1 MNDDNHEITDEEILH
16 LYQQY
21 LDMLDYFSQMEEL
34 QLQQQMEAMS
44 YEMQSM

>member
-1 MNDDNHEITDEEILH
+1 MNDNHEITDEEILD

-21 LDMLDYFSQMEEL
+21 LGMLDYFSQMEEL

>member
-1 MNDDNHEITDEEILH
+1 MNDDNHEITDEEILN

-21 LDMLDYFSQMEEL
+21 LDMLDYSAQMEEL

>member
-1 MNDDNHEITDEEILH
+1 MNDNHEITDEEILH

-21 LDMLDYFSQMEEL
+21 LDMLEYSAQMEEL